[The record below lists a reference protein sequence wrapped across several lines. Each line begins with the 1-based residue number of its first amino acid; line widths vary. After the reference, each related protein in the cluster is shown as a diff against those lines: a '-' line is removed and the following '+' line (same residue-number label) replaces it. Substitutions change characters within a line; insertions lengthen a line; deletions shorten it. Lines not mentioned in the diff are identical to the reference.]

1 MNETTIQGL
10 MEKKELP
17 KQQKGQVPNFRLNVY
32 LEWVLVIKEPVV
44 VFYIFI
50 HIFLLGCYKGMNN

>member
-1 MNETTIQGL
+1 

-44 VFYIFI
+44 VFCIFI